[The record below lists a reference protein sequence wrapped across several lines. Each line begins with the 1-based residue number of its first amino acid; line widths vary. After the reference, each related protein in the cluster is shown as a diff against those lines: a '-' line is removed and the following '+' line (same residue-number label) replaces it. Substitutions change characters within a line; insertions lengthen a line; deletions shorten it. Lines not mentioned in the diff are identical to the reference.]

1 MTPAAN
7 TTPWLRAN
15 WHRLLAHG
23 LALAPLIILGL
34 QALAGALPI
43 NLERYLMLRSGLV
56 ALVLLVAAFAATPL
70 TALTGRREPLQMR
83 RALGVYAFLYA
94 LAHLLVYASY
104 EAGFDLELIWR
115 DLGERRA
122 MAVGLIA
129 LAALLPLALTSTDG
143 WQRRLGPRW
152 RTLHRLVYL
161 AVPLAVLHYYWLD
174 RDLLTAPILFGA
186 LVVALFAL
194 RLPAIRQSLAR
205 RRRARR
211 EPAP

>member
-23 LALAPLIILGL
+23 LALAPLPILAL

-70 TALTGRREPLQMR
+70 TTLSGRREPLQVR

-94 LAHLLVYASY
+94 LAHLLVYAWY
-104 EAGFDLELIWR
+104 ESGFDLELIWR

-122 MAVGLIA
+122 MTVGLIA
-129 LAALLPLALTSTDG
+129 LVALIPLALTSTDG

-152 RTLHRLVYL
+152 RALHRLVYL

-174 RDLLTAPILFGA
+174 RDLLTAPIAFGA
-186 LVVALFAL
+186 LVALLFVL

-205 RRRARR
+205 ARRRGRTG
-211 EPAP
+211 